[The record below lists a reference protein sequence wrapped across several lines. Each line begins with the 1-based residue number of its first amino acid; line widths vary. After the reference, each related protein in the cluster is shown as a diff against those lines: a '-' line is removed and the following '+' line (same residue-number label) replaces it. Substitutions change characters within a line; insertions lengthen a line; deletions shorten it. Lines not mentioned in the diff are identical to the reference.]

1 MNQFIELSEIKVLR
15 ESRNLLTNKGL
26 VPRNCPKPSCLHI
39 RKIVLVDGETRI
51 AIDAN
56 PPQLPTD
63 KEWLRYEIHETCK
76 DKCGIQGNPNIG
88 LFIKQDQKT
97 GDIKKVVADWKSVPI
112 LAKS

>member
-51 AIDAN
+51 AIGAD
-56 PPQLPTD
+56 PPQLSTN
-63 KEWLRYEIHETCK
+63 KEWLRYEIHTCK

-88 LFIKQDQKT
+88 LFIRQDQKT
-97 GDIKKVVADWKSVPI
+97 GDIKEVVADWKSVPI